1 MAADPSP
8 AVLPYAA
15 PAQKT
20 NRLAFLFRA
29 LDSRNYRLFF
39 AGQFISLI
47 GTWLTNMATGWLV
60 YRLTDSS
67 ATLGWVNFAGQIPAF
82 VLTPF
87 AGVMVDR
94 WRRRN
99 LLVWT
104 QTLSM
109 LESFGL
115 AVLAFSVAGHGITVS
130 PHGVTL
136 AVTSLFG
143 LAAFQ
148 GLVNAFDVPAR
159 QSFVVDLMERRED
172 LPNAIALNSSMFN
185 AARLLGPAVA
195 GYLIYKV
202 GEGWCFSLDGI
213 SYIAVIVALLMMRVV
228 EKPKPKTHRH
238 VLVDMKEGLRYVANF
253 KSIRDILLLLAFV
266 SLVGT
271 PTLVLMPVFA
281 TKVLHGDAR
290 TQGILMAFSAAGALG
305 GAILLAARKSVLGLG
320 RLMPLATAGLGIGL
334 VIFGFSHQVWLSGL
348 ALVITGF
355 CMMTQMAAGNT
366 LLQTLVDDKMRGRVM
381 SLFTMAFMGMMPVGA
396 LIAGNLAS
404 DAMLGPQWTTVVS
417 GVACTVI
424 ASVFTLRLPAIR
436 KELRPIYVK
445 RGILPEAAAGVEAA
459 DGVLEES
466 ER

>member
-1 MAADPSP
+1 VEKKPTGLS
-8 AVLPYAA
+8 
-15 PAQKT
+15 
-20 NRLAFLFRA
+20 FLFRA
-29 LDSRNYRLFF
+29 LHSRNYRLFF

-60 YRLTDSS
+60 YRLTQST
-67 ATLGWVNFAGQIPAF
+67 ATLGWVNFCGQIPAF
-82 VLTPF
+82 LLTPF

-104 QTLSM
+104 QILSM

-115 AVLAFSVAGHGITVS
+115 AILAFSVAGHGVIVNS
-130 PHGVTL
+130 HGVTL
-136 AVTSLFG
+136 AVISLFC

-195 GYLIYKV
+195 GYLIYQV
-202 GEGWCFSLDGI
+202 GEGWCFTLDGI
-213 SYIAVIVALLMMRVV
+213 SYIAVIIALLMMRVI
-228 EKPKPKTHRH
+228 EKPKAAKHRH
-238 VLVDMKEGLRYVANF
+238 VLVEMKEGVKYAANF

-290 TQGILMAFSAAGALG
+290 TQGFLMAFSAAGALL
-305 GAILLAARKSVLGLG
+305 GAIRLAARKSVLGLG
-320 RLMPLATAGLGIGL
+320 RLMPIATAGLGIGL
-334 VIFGFSHQVWLSGL
+334 VLFGLSNTLWLSGTGL
-348 ALVITGF
+348 FITGF

-396 LIAGNLAS
+396 LIIGQLAK
-404 DAMLGPQWTTVVS
+404 DTLLGPQNSTIVS
-417 GVACTVI
+417 GIACTLI
-424 ASVFTLRLPAIR
+424 AALFTLRLPAIR
-436 KELRPIYVK
+436 RELRPIYIQ
-445 RGILPEAAAGVEAA
+445 RGILPEALKGVEAA
-459 DGVLEES
+459 EAVLEE
-466 ER
+466 EGR